1 MDLIYLQTPF
11 TIGTVS
17 RLMSKHKISFGA
29 LLHKILMHL
38 LEGAMSSYSESCR
51 KLFLTNL
58 YINAVSSGLGVDYIA
73 EHADVLRMQKKKGT
87 QNILRASALSFL
99 SGLECRCH

>member
-51 KLFLTNL
+51 KLLLTNL
-58 YINAVSSGLGVDYIA
+58 YIDAISSSLGVDYTA
-73 EHADVLRMQKKKGT
+73 EHGDLLRMQKEKRT
-87 QNILRASALSFL
+87 QNIPRASALPFL
-99 SGLECRCH
+99 SELECRCH

>member
-1 MDLIYLQTPF
+1 MGSKPLIDDMQTNPNIEMDLIYLQTPF

-38 LEGAMSSYSESCR
+38 LEGAMSSY
-51 KLFLTNL
+51 
-58 YINAVSSGLGVDYIA
+58 
-73 EHADVLRMQKKKGT
+73 
-87 QNILRASALSFL
+87 
-99 SGLECRCH
+99 